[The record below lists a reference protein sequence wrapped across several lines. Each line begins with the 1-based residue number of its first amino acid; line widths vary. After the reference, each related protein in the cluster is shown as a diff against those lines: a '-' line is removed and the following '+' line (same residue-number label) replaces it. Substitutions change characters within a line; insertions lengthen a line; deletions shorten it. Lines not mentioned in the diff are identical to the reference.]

1 MVENESIRESPTSA
15 NRNDVVIESMWICM
29 LKTDSVP
36 HECTYKDK
44 HESND
49 NDISG

>member
-1 MVENESIRESPTSA
+1 MVENENICELPASE
-15 NRNDVVIESMWICM
+15 NRNDAVIESMWICR

-36 HECTYKDK
+36 PECIYKGK

-49 NDISG
+49 NISG